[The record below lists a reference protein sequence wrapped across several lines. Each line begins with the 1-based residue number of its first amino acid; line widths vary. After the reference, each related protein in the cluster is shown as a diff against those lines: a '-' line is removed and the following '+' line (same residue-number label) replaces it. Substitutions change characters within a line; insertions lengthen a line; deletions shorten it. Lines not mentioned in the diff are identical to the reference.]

1 MPFLSVFCHLLTTA
15 ASGAVHALFA
25 TYATSWHQHLRQW
38 CCCDGV
44 RDAVSGGC
52 RRLPNPYTSGQKFG
66 TTMCDLQPHRDNVGF
81 R

>member
-44 RDAVSGGC
+44 RDAVSGGV
-52 RRLPNPYTSGQKFG
+52 PAAAQPVHFG
-66 TTMCDLQPHRDNVGF
+66 SKVWHHNV
-81 R
+81 